1 MVLSKNNRTA
11 MKPELSA
18 QAKAKIENIA
28 STILNI
34 STLEARNSDRLDFY
48 DLAVWS
54 VKEALEA
61 AYLAGNIDHMK

>member
-1 MVLSKNNRTA
+1 MVLSKNNQTA
-11 MKPELSA
+11 MKPTLSA
-18 QAKAKIENIA
+18 QAKAEIENIA

-34 STLEARNSDRLDFY
+34 STLEVRNSDRLDFY

-61 AYLAGNIDHMK
+61 AYLAGNIDHMT

>member
-1 MVLSKNNRTA
+1 MVLSKNNQTA
-11 MKPELSA
+11 MKPTLSA
-18 QAKAKIENIA
+18 QAKAEIENIA

-34 STLEARNSDRLDFY
+34 RTLEVRNSDRLDFY

>member
-1 MVLSKNNRTA
+1 MVLSKNNQTA
-11 MKPELSA
+11 MKPTLSA
-18 QAKAKIENIA
+18 QAKAEIENIA

-34 STLEARNSDRLDFY
+34 STLEVRNSDRLDFY